1 MLSLAQVGDWIVGTQ
16 RPSSPL
22 SRCSLGFSTGAFAMV
37 MDGPW
42 LGKGVG
48 EQKRGQKVMA
58 KSPWA
63 TLQGY
68 MDTPQGDNIVSSHLL
83 QAS

>member
-1 MLSLAQVGDWIVGTQ
+1 
-16 RPSSPL
+16 
-22 SRCSLGFSTGAFAMV
+22 MV

-68 MDTPQGDNIVSSHLL
+68 MDTPQGDNIVSYHLL